1 MKQMTIEH
9 YVVGPIQTNCYFAIN
24 KATGDLLVIDP
35 GASGERLAEIAKEK
49 GYHPQAIL
57 LTHGHYDHVD
67 GIADFK
73 AAFPDRNI
81 PVYVHQDE
89 QKILQD
95 AQMNL
100 SGDMSW
106 TGHKQYDA
114 DEFVKDHEKLSLAG
128 FTIEALHTPGHTPGG
143 CCYYIAEEQVLF
155 SGDSL
160 FCGSVGRTDFPG
172 GSMSQL
178 IRSVKE
184 QCLTLP
190 EETVVLPG
198 HESTSTIGDEKRG
211 NMFLQ

>member
-24 KATGDLLVIDP
+24 SITGDLLVVDP
-35 GASGERLAEIAKEK
+35 GASGERLAEIAREK
-49 GYHPQAIL
+49 GYQPLAIL

-67 GIADFK
+67 GIEDFV
-73 AAFPDRNI
+73 AAFPDREI
-81 PVYVHQDE
+81 PVYAHQDE
-89 QKILQD
+89 KEILRD
-95 AQMNL
+95 ARMNL

-106 TGHKQYDA
+106 TGHKKYDA
-114 DEFVKDHEKLSLAG
+114 DVFVRDHEKLSLAG
-128 FTIEALHTPGHTPGG
+128 FSIEVLHTPGHTPGG

-172 GSMSQL
+172 GSMHQL
-178 IRSVKE
+178 VRSVKE

-198 HESTSTIGDEKRG
+198 HEAASTIGDEKRD
-211 NMFLQ
+211 NVFLQ